1 LDFSDTEGNK
11 RRLDILQ
18 KNYNG
23 FIYPLIGTGSP
34 ISIKW
39 EQDNDFYDP
48 IIASNCEI
56 NLIQTDSVTYDEF
69 YDFDEREFLVKLY
82 YSETRVPYW
91 EDQSE
96 NWEAASQTWNL
107 LGQGY
112 NPADEWQNTNI
123 VWDANSGVWEGGNII
138 ENYKI
143 FWQGFLIQDTY
154 QQRLSAAPFNVSF
167 KAVDG
172 LGLLKGIEFPIAP
185 NNEVTLWECLHKSLN
200 ETGFEADIYVKTNIK
215 EENAAAITNV
225 FEDVIINSSSYSDQN
240 TYKFNTSQVLTS
252 ILTGFNCRI
261 FQAQAS
267 WVIINNADI
276 TDPASILYK
285 RYNYLGILAGNNVLG
300 QIVFIPN
307 DALPIGDDLL
317 KETSGGVIEV
327 LNTVNLDRQLNY
339 IPNGNFEDDFTDWEY
354 DSNFVSLET
363 NAIKGYKSAKI
374 TGTVTSFE
382 FVLSNTFLIK
392 AQSSEEDTTK
402 FNFSFET
409 QMQNGGFQGTIA
421 KYAIPFRITV
431 RFREYLNGA
440 YTGNYQTF
448 YYNQTDNLWVNS
460 SFVNF
465 YIYSG
470 RGEWLTYNKQITYNC
485 PSVSENYLPYD
496 IKFEFSKPI
505 IQAGGTHVAMF
516 ISGVQMNWE
525 TLFYLDAP
533 DSEIETLSFNT
544 ENLQTSNSQ
553 TTSKKLTNKL
563 EYKDIYQGSTF
574 NRFQK
579 GYMAPIDSQFKGYI
593 TKFLRSGDTFPRFI
607 EDLTAQQR
615 INDNRLKMQRY
626 EGSLKKVDSQ
636 FPIQLFDRLYI
647 DFNTF
652 TESKLLVIDT
662 LEYNVKQNIY
672 SFNSHIGDQS
682 TDVDTLFNSSQISYP
697 TVVDTYNYYIVR
709 GCPDTF
715 YENLDMWIRT
725 TSVLPNTSGNP
736 STASSISWNGQSF
749 YAYNVGDLN
758 DWTTGADLNSI
769 TYTGSVGVGCPVAPT
784 PVPVAPTPT
793 PTPTPVPAPI
803 PSPVPTAPTPTPV
816 PAPVPTA
823 PTPTPTPTPV
833 PSPVPAP
840 VPTAPTP
847 VPTAPTPVPTTPT
860 PVPTAPTPVPTAPTP
875 VPTAPTPIPVAPTP
889 VPVAPTP
896 VPTAPTPVPTA
907 PTPVPAPVPTAPTPV
922 PVDPYNYYFMNRCA
936 ASIDRV
942 VRTTSTYIVSA
953 NKEAATSISIF
964 GSCYYAENGA
974 TKAQYDAN
982 AGDENSIDVTG
993 YPLNNGCSECEGPA
1007 PTPVP
1012 VPVPAPTPTPVAPT
1026 PVPVAPTPVPTAPT
1040 PTPTPVPTAPTPVPT
1055 APTPVPVAPTPTPT
1069 PTPPVS
1075 VTQGG
1080 ITASETNGSTTDNQC
1095 FEFLAFTAYYEGDF
1109 ETQATKLDGRWF
1121 VDSNGTNPFDGDF
1134 KWYGVGTTSD
1144 FAATYQVQISNGGI
1158 VVAQRNAC

>member
-1 LDFSDTEGNK
+1 MAYGTKYRLDFSDTEGNK
-11 RRLDILQ
+11 RRLDIL
-18 KNYNG
+18 KKGYTGTIN
-23 FIYPLIGTGSP
+23 PLIGSGSP
-34 ISIKW
+34 AVIKW

-56 NLIQTDSVTYDEF
+56 NLIQTDTVTYDEF

-82 YSETRVPYW
+82 YTETRQPYW
-91 EDQSE
+91 ENINDQYQDYNELWNSE
-96 NWEAASQTWNL
+96 DPE
-107 LGQGY
+107 
-112 NPADEWQNTNI
+112 D
-123 VWDANSGVWEGGNII
+123 
-138 ENYKI
+138 NYFI

-154 QQRLSAAPFNVSF
+154 QQKLTAAPFDVSF

-185 NNEVTLWECLHKSLN
+185 NNEVTLWECLHKCLL
-200 ETGFEADIYVKTNIK
+200 ETGFNADVFVKTNLK
-215 EENAAAITNV
+215 EENAIEITNV
-225 FEDVIINSSSYSDQN
+225 FEDVIVNSSTYSDEN
-240 TYKFNTSQVLTS
+240 TYKFNAAEVLNS

-261 FQAQAS
+261 FQAEGN

-276 TDPASILYK
+276 TNASNIIYR
-285 RYNYLGILAGNNVLG
+285 RYNYLGIYAGNSLLG
-300 QIVFIPN
+300 QIIFIPN
-307 DALPIGDDLL
+307 DALPVGDDLL

-327 LNTVNLDRQLNY
+327 LNTVNLNKQLNY
-339 IPNGNFEDDFTDWEY
+339 IPNGNFEDNFTDWNY
-354 DSNFVSLET
+354 DSGAVSIET

-374 TGTVTSFE
+374 LGTVTSFE

-470 RGEWLTYNKQITYNC
+470 RGEWLTYNKEIIYNC

-505 IQAGGTHVAMF
+505 KQAGGTHVAMF
-516 ISGVQMNWE
+516 ISGVQMNWK

-544 ENLQTSNSQ
+544 ENLETSNAQ

-579 GYMAPIDSQFKGYI
+579 GYMAPIDANLKGYV
-593 TKFLRSGDTFPRFI
+593 TKFLRNGDSFARFI

-615 INDNRLKMQRY
+615 INDNRNKIERF
-626 EGSLKKVDSQ
+626 EGSLKKIDSIY
-636 FPIQLFDRLYI
+636 PIQLFDRLYI

-652 TESKLLVIDT
+652 TESKLLIIDS
-662 LEYNVKQNIY
+662 LEYNVKQNVY
-672 SFNSHIGDQS
+672 RFNSHIGDQS
-682 TDVDTLFNSSQISYP
+682 TDADTLFNSSQISYP

-709 GCPDTF
+709 GCPGSF

-803 PSPVPTAPTPTPV
+803 PSPVPVAPTPVPVPVAPTPTPVPTAPTPVPVAPTPTPV

-823 PTPTPTPTPV
+823 PTPV
-833 PSPVPAP
+833 P

-847 VPTAPTPVPTTPT
+847 VPV
-860 PVPTAPTPVPTAPTP
+860 
-875 VPTAPTPIPVAPTP
+875 
-889 VPVAPTP
+889 
-896 VPTAPTPVPTA
+896 
-907 PTPVPAPVPTAPTPV
+907 APTPV

-942 VRTTSTYIVSA
+942 VRTTSTYTVSA

-964 GSCYYAENGA
+964 GSCYYAENGG

-982 AGDENSIDVTG
+982 AGDESSLDVTG
-993 YPLNNGCSECEGPA
+993 YALNNGCSECEGPA
-1007 PTPVP
+1007 PTPV
-1012 VPVPAPTPTPVAPT
+1012 PVAPT

-1040 PTPTPVPTAPTPVPT
+1040 PVPV

-1069 PTPPVS
+1069 PVPVAPTPVPVAPTPTPTPPVL

-1109 ETQATKLDGRWF
+1109 ETEATKVNGRWF

>member
-1 LDFSDTEGNK
+1 MAYGTKYRLDFSDTEGNK
-11 RRLDILQ
+11 RRLDIL
-18 KNYNG
+18 KKDY
-23 FIYPLIGTGSP
+23 TGSINP
-34 ISIKW
+34 LVGAGSPAIIKW

-56 NLIQTDSVTYDEF
+56 NLIQTDTVTYDEF
-69 YDFDEREFLVKLY
+69 YDFDEREFLVKIY
-82 YSETRVPYW
+82 YAETRQPYW
-91 EDQSE
+91 ENINDQYQDYDV
-96 NWEAASQTWNL
+96 NWNATDPE
-107 LGQGY
+107 
-112 NPADEWQNTNI
+112 D
-123 VWDANSGVWEGGNII
+123 
-138 ENYKI
+138 NYFI

-154 QQRLSAAPFNVSF
+154 QQKLTAAPFNVSF

-185 NNEVTLWECLHKSLN
+185 NNEVTLWECLHKCLN
-200 ETGFEADIYVKTNIK
+200 ETGFDANIFVKTDLK
-215 EENAAAITNV
+215 EENAIAITNV
-225 FEDVIINSSSYSDQN
+225 FEDVIVNSSSYSDDN
-240 TYKFNTSQVLTS
+240 TYKFNTAEVINS

-261 FQAQAS
+261 FQAEGN
-267 WVIINNADI
+267 WVVINNADI
-276 TDPASILYK
+276 TDPSSIIYR
-285 RYNYLGILAGNNVLG
+285 RYNYLGIFAGNNSLG
-300 QIVFIPN
+300 QIVFVPN

-327 LNTVNLDRQLNY
+327 LNTVSLDKQLNY
-339 IPNGNFEDDFTDWEY
+339 IPNGNFEDDFTDWNY
-354 DSNFVSLET
+354 DSDFVSLET

-448 YYNQTDNLWVNS
+448 YYNQTDNVWVNT

-465 YIYSG
+465 YIYSS
-470 RGEWLTYNKQITYNC
+470 RGEWIKYNKEITYNC
-485 PSVSENYLPYD
+485 PSVNENYLPYD
-496 IKFEFSKPI
+496 IKYEFSKPI
-505 IQAGGTHVAMF
+505 KQAGGTHVAMF
-516 ISGVQMNWE
+516 ISGVKMNWQ
-525 TLFYLDAP
+525 TLFYLDSP
-533 DSEIETLSFNT
+533 DSEIETLVFDT
-544 ENLQTSNSQ
+544 ENVETSNAQ
-553 TTSKKLTNKL
+553 TTTKKLTNKL

-579 GYMAPIDSQFKGYI
+579 GYMAPINTDLKGYI
-593 TKFLRSGDTFPRFI
+593 TKFLRTGDTFPRFI

-615 INDNRLKMQRY
+615 INDNRLKIERF
-626 EGSLKKVDSQ
+626 EGSLKKIDSIY
-636 FPIQLFDRLYI
+636 PIQLFDRLYVN
-647 DFNTF
+647 FNTY

-662 LEYNVKQNIY
+662 LQYNVKQNVY
-672 SFNSHIGDQS
+672 QFNSHIGDQS
-682 TDVDTLFNSSQISYP
+682 TDVETLFNSSQISYP
-697 TVVDTYNYYIVR
+697 TFVETFNYYIVR
-709 GCPDTF
+709 GCPGSF

-725 TSVLPNTSGNP
+725 TYTLPNTSGNP
-736 STASSISWNGQSF
+736 TTASSISWNGQSF
-749 YAYNVGDLN
+749 YAYNIGDEN
-758 DWTTGADLNSI
+758 DWNTGADLASI
-769 TYTGSVGVGCPVAPT
+769 TYTGLVNTGCYGTPT
-784 PVPVAPTPT
+784 PVPTPTPS

-803 PSPVPTAPTPTPV
+803 PSPVPTAPTPVPVAPTPV
-816 PAPVPTA
+816 PVAPTPVPTA
-823 PTPTPTPTPV
+823 PTPVPVAPTPV
-833 PSPVPAP
+833 PVAPTPVPTAPTPVPVAPTPVPVAPTPVPAP

-847 VPTAPTPVPTTPT
+847 VPVAPTPVPTAPTPVPVAPTPVPVDPYNYYFMNRCNASIDRVVRTTSTYSISSNKEAATSISIFGTCYYAENGASKAQYDANAGDESSLDVTGYALNNGCSDCEGPAPT

-875 VPTAPTPIPVAPTP
+875 VPVAPTP

-907 PTPVPAPVPTAPTPV
+907 PTPVPTAPTPV
-922 PVDPYNYYFMNRCA
+922 
-936 ASIDRV
+936 
-942 VRTTSTYIVSA
+942 
-953 NKEAATSISIF
+953 
-964 GSCYYAENGA
+964 
-974 TKAQYDAN
+974 
-982 AGDENSIDVTG
+982 
-993 YPLNNGCSECEGPA
+993 
-1007 PTPVP
+1007 
-1012 VPVPAPTPTPVAPT
+1012 PVAPT
-1026 PVPVAPTPVPTAPT
+1026 PVPVAPTPVP
-1040 PTPTPVPTAPTPVPT
+1040 
-1055 APTPVPVAPTPTPT
+1055 VAPTPT

-1109 ETQATKLDGRWF
+1109 ETDATKLDGRWYT
-1121 VDSNGTNPFDGDF
+1121 DANGTNPFDGDF

-1144 FAATYQVQISNGGI
+1144 FAATYQVQLSNGGI